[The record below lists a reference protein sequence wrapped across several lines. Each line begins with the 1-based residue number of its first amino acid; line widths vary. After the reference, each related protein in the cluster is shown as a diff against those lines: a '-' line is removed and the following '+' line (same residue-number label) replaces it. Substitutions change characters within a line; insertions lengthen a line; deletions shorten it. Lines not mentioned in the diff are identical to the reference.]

1 MFTNEYVLIP
11 YQETKY
17 IPFMPEEI
25 DEIVNLDHVD
35 NQLAIKHT
43 ADLLHMSMAVAEQ
56 LVNNIVLMRITNNM
70 SSIDPNTLSF

>member
-1 MFTNEYVLIP
+1 MFTEELVRIP

-17 IPFMPEEI
+17 VAFLPEEI
-25 DEIVNLDHVD
+25 DEIVNIDHVS

-43 ADLLHMSMAVAEQ
+43 ADLLHVSMTLAEQ

-70 SSIDPNTLSF
+70 SSIDPNTISF

>member
-1 MFTNEYVLIP
+1 MFTEEIVRIP

-17 IPFMPEEI
+17 VAFLPEEI

-43 ADLLHMSMAVAEQ
+43 ADLLHVSKALAEQ
-56 LVNNIVLMRITNNM
+56 LVNNIVLMRITNDM

>member
-1 MFTNEYVLIP
+1 MFTDEIVRIP

-17 IPFMPEEI
+17 VAFLPEEI
-25 DEIVNLDHVD
+25 DEIVNLDHVN

-43 ADLLHMSMAVAEQ
+43 ADLLQVPMELAEQ

-70 SSIDPNTLSF
+70 SSIDHNTISF

>member
-1 MFTNEYVLIP
+1 MFTEEIVRLP

-17 IPFMPEEI
+17 VAFLPEEI
-25 DEIVNLDHVD
+25 DEIVNLDHVN

-43 ADLLHMSMAVAEQ
+43 ADLLHVPMAMAEQ
-56 LVNNIVLMRITNNM
+56 LVNNIVLMRITNGM

>member
-1 MFTNEYVLIP
+1 MFTEEIVRIP

-17 IPFMPEEI
+17 FPFLPEEI
-25 DEIVNLDHVD
+25 DEIVNLDHVN

-43 ADLLHMSMAVAEQ
+43 ADLLQVPMELAEQ

-70 SSIDPNTLSF
+70 SSIDHNTISF